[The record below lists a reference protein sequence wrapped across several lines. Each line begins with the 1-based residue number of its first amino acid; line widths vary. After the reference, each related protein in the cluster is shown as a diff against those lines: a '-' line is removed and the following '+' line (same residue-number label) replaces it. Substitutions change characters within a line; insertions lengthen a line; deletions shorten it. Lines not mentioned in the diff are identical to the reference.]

1 MPYRP
6 YKPTFGGGWS
16 GRARLDFLANQRAR
30 VQAAQAMRRVSPALF
45 KQRWPRAPV
54 ATRGFYGPSRRR
66 HVSASAVY

>member
-6 YKPTFGGGWS
+6 YKPTFGGWS
-16 GRARLDFLANQRAR
+16 GRARLDYLANQRAR
-30 VQAAQAMRRVSPALF
+30 VQAAHAMRRATPGIF

-66 HVSASAVY
+66 HVSYYAVY